1 VSIKVLD
8 VIGRE
13 ITMQEFQKQKDIKIN
28 LSAIP
33 KGIYLFEI
41 VIDHS
46 QNQYFKIIK
55 E

>member
-1 VSIKVLD
+1 M
-8 VIGRE
+8 IGRE
-13 ITMQEFQKQKDIKIN
+13 ISTQVFQKKDIKVY

-46 QNQYFKIIK
+46 QNQYFKIRK